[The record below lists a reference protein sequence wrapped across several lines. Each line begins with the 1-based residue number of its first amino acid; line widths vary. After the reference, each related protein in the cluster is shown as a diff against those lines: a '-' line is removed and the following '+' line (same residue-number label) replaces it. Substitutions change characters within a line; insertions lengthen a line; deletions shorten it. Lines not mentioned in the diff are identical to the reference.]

1 MIISSG
7 RSKQDLAKGLTVGMR
22 FPSAQVVRHCDA
34 KAMQLAKALTAD
46 GRWRIVIFAGDIQKS
61 ESSERLGRV
70 SY

>member
-1 MIISSG
+1 
-7 RSKQDLAKGLTVGMR
+7 MR

-34 KAMQLAKALTAD
+34 KAMQLAKALPAD

-61 ESSERLGRV
+61 ESAERLGRV